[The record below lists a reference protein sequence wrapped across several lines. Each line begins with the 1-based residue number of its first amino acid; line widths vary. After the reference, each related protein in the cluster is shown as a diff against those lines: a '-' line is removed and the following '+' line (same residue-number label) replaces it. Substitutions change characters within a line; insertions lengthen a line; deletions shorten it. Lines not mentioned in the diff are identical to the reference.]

1 MIKRS
6 NLSDA
11 MPSLSVGPEP
21 STFQESTGVR
31 RSGKPVGDMQEAG
44 CP

>member
-11 MPSLSVGPEP
+11 MPSLPVGLWPN
-21 STFQESTGVR
+21 TYQESTGVR